1 MTLYEM
7 RNELMDAV
15 FERIKEHFENN
26 EEEITEY
33 QYNEAIYDIK
43 HEEIDYGCSNLYQ
56 DEVDKLLCE
65 YGFDNAIKL
74 YYDEYNC
81 SEKIT
86 SLALLYNIISLTVE
100 TTYDDYI
107 TWANK

>member
-15 FERIKEHFENN
+15 FESIKEHFENN
-26 EEEITEY
+26 EGEMTEDH
-33 QYNEAIYDIK
+33 YNDAIDDIK
-43 HEEIDYGCSNLYQ
+43 TSEIDYKCSNLYQ

-74 YYDEYNC
+74 YYDEYHC
-81 SEKIT
+81 LEQIT
-86 SLALLYNIISLTVE
+86 SRALLYTILTE
-100 TTYDDYI
+100 TT
-107 TWANK
+107 KLS

>member
-7 RNELMDAV
+7 QNELMDAV
-15 FERIKEHFENN
+15 FESIKEHFENN
-26 EEEITEY
+26 EGEMTEDH
-33 QYNEAIYDIK
+33 YNNAIDDIR
-43 HEEIDYGCSNLYQ
+43 HSEFDYKCSNLYQ

-74 YYDEYNC
+74 YYDEYHC
-81 SEKIT
+81 LEKIT